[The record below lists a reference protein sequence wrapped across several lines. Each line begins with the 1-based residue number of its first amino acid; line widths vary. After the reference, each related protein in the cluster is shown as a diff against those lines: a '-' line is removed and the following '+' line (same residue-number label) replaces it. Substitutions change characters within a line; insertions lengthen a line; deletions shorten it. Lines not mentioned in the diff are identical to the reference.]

1 MPEVANDP
9 LESFGAALRRLRSE
23 KGVSQSALGSLV
35 HYSKGHLSKLEN
47 NVAPANLEIAE
58 ACDTALGAN
67 GWLIA
72 AFLSDMSQ
80 LPAPASGGQ
89 RDQIPFDIPP
99 SPSHFTGRA
108 ADAAHVI
115 EAILSAQDPRR
126 AAVVLI
132 HGMPGIGK
140 TALAVHVAH
149 TVRTR
154 FPGGCLFVDFGQRLS
169 EPLADGLHA
178 RMLRR
183 LGVSGDATPTEPDEA
198 HALYLSLLYRRPVLV
213 IADGVS
219 SAAQVRALQ
228 AASSACAVI
237 ATARGWLDALDDCH
251 RVRLGPL
258 TGDDAA
264 SLFAAV
270 AREPDGLTETCPT
283 AALAQITGACG
294 GVPLALRVAAAKLRG
309 SGRSAGELAAALT
322 APETGWAEL
331 DDGERSVHQ
340 TLRAEYEAMP
350 ASRQRTLT
358 MLALHPR
365 SSADR
370 HAIAWLADSS
380 PSVVAADLATL
391 ARQDFVTLVP
401 VGRASA
407 DGLIR
412 ALALSVPG
420 WLEEPARGEALH
432 RMISGYARSAT
443 AADIAIT
450 PQRFQPADPVDAA
463 AAAPVPLSGRAQAI
477 AWSQTVAEL
486 VPELCA
492 IAYTLGR
499 DADCWRLAY
508 AMRDYFFATRSHEPW
523 AASHRTA
530 LLAAQR
536 CGDAWARAVTGNNLG
551 LAYVEQGRVAAAEA
565 EYARALGEFRALGD
579 SHGVA
584 TTLGHQAWAHHV
596 AGRHDAAVAAAGNA
610 IDLHRRHGNER
621 SFAIMSRTAAL
632 AQAALG
638 RHREALRHLADS
650 EETLSGLDLPL
661 DVAMTF
667 NCLGEVYCAMGALD
681 QADASHQRAAELSVA
696 CSGRGELARAD
707 AGRQAVAQAA
717 GRAAD
722 SEARADYAGRHSAPT

>member
-1 MPEVANDP
+1 MPEVANDL

-23 KGVSQSALGSLV
+23 KGVSQSTLGSLV

-47 NVAPANLEIAE
+47 NVAPASLDIAE
-58 ACDTALGAN
+58 ACDAALGAN

-89 RDQIPFDIPP
+89 REQIPFDIPP

-108 ADAAHVI
+108 ADAAHII
-115 EAILSAQDPRR
+115 EAMLSAPDPRR

-132 HGMPGIGK
+132 HGIPGIGK

-154 FPGGCLFVDFGQRLS
+154 FPGGCLFVDFGYRRS

-183 LGVSGDATPTEPDEA
+183 LGVSGDAIPTEPDEA

-219 SAAQVRALQ
+219 TAAQVRALQ

-237 ATARGWLDALDDCH
+237 ATGRGWLDALDDCH

-258 TGDDAA
+258 ADDDAA
-264 SLFAAV
+264 SLFVAV
-270 AREPDGLTETCPT
+270 AGEPDGLPEACPT
-283 AALAQITGACG
+283 AALAQITAACG
-294 GVPLALRVAAAKLRG
+294 GAPLALRVAAAKLRG
-309 SGRSAGELAAALT
+309 SGRSAAELAAALA
-322 APETGWAEL
+322 APETGWTEL
-331 DDGERSVHQ
+331 DDGERSVHR
-340 TLRAEYEAMP
+340 TLRAEYDAMP

-380 PSVVAADLATL
+380 PPVVAADLTAL
-391 ARQDFVTLVP
+391 ARQDFVTLGP

-420 WLEEPARGEALH
+420 CLDEPTRVKALH
-432 RMISGYARSAT
+432 RMISGYVGSAT
-443 AADIAIT
+443 AADISIT
-450 PQRFQPADPVDAA
+450 PQRFQPADPGDE
-463 AAAPVPLSGRAQAI
+463 AAAPVPLSDRAQAI
-477 AWSQTVAEL
+477 AWSRTVAGL

-508 AMRDYFFATRSHEPW
+508 AMRDYFFATGSHEPW

-536 CGDAWARAVTGNNLG
+536 CGDAWAQAATRNNLG
-551 LAYVEQGRVAAAEA
+551 LAYVEQGRVADAEA
-565 EYARALGEFRALGD
+565 HYARALDEFRALGD
-579 SHGVA
+579 SHGIA

-596 AGRHDAAVAAAGNA
+596 AGRHDAAVAAAGDA
-610 IDLHRRHGNER
+610 IDMHRRHGNPR

-632 AQAALG
+632 AHAALG
-638 RHREALRHLADS
+638 RHHEALRHLADS
-650 EETLSGLDLPL
+650 EEILSGLDLPL

-667 NCLGEVYCAMGALD
+667 NGLGEVYFAMGALD
-681 QADASHQRAAELSVA
+681 QAYASHDRAAELSVA
-696 CSGRGELARAD
+696 CSGRGELARAN
-707 AGRQAVAQAA
+707 AGRSAVARVA
-717 GRAAD
+717 GRVASRD
-722 SEARADYAGRHSAPT
+722 ARADFAREQSAPT